1 MLVFYLGMPISWDLY
16 VINYRFYSLFIVG
29 SIVGK
34 LGMRKIISIFVSSFF
49 LVEAVSASSGDPYRV
64 SEDYWKRI
72 KASSSFELSISDGVV
87 EKGDKNVRIRVPVE
101 VDLGLYEYVRVVA
114 SVNVSGELRWGWWG
128 EKTRD
133 FMYLS
138 DSVLLIPD
146 KRKHIYTLPIR
157 FGDGNNPI
165 FDISKE
171 LIFEFSFVED
181 DGVADLEISNL
192 SLLPYSQNRP
202 RQITIGGVCMD
213 ALWSKEI
220 IVDRGISKGARL
232 CFYTGIYN
240 PQLGSFGKDVR
251 GTNWSTDGVD
261 FVIELIRGSGEV
273 KKIFTCRM
281 NPRDV
286 IEDRVWKR
294 HEVNFTEED
303 VEGNTTIR
311 FLIDNTGNSIGD
323 FALWGNPIIVE
334 DSTESDDVEMPIF
347 LISCDTL
354 RPDHLIPYG
363 YGLPTSPNLDK
374 FANDAVVFERAYT
387 TQTFTPVAHMCMLS
401 GMHPK
406 NHGLTRNT
414 DVRKDIETLPE
425 ILRRNG
431 YYTAGITGFLWW
443 FIPSRGFSRGM
454 DYFSVPQENL
464 PGKRRDV
471 FEVNR
476 EAIEFMNVVRSR
488 RIFLFLHNYDV
499 HSVAYGD
506 LLYDVGSDDFRIF
519 SSEFASLKFDLPT
532 CLEGVP
538 IGRVFLEHAV
548 LGDFFPKVEHIRY
561 INALYDDCVLK
572 VDLALGKFFGYLKE
586 KGLYDKA
593 LIVVVSDHGESLGE
607 HWLFG
612 HDNVYE
618 ESMRC
623 LMMIKFPF
631 NKYAGVRVR
640 EKVILEDIL
649 PTILDELDISDY
661 GERDGQSLVNLLEGN
676 GRGREY
682 VFSMSLRGDMKA
694 VIKGDYKLIVDIP
707 KGVNAVFDISKSDG
721 EYYNLSNNEIK
732 VEELNQIY
740 AKVFGVERKG
750 WWLLFK
756 NSDKAWWD
764 KIEIRCSVPIRA
776 VDIYRGIIRATNER
790 TDSCILKGELF
801 IPNSD
806 YPAILQVLPSE
817 DTSELIVKIKNFGEF
832 WVSQQL
838 KYEKMGAYTI
848 FSVNS
853 RDSSVDNISV
863 DSVMG
868 EAFGSLKIWDRY
880 FGVYYFSIPEFSG
893 EEKRINNIL
902 PYTDDTLKNLG
913 YF

>member
-1 MLVFYLGMPISWDLY
+1 MQ
-16 VINYRFYSLFIVG
+16 
-29 SIVGK
+29 
-34 LGMRKIISIFVSSFF
+34 IISTFVLSFL
-49 LVEAVSASSGDPYRV
+49 LVKAVSASSGVPYRV
-64 SEDYWKRI
+64 SEDYWKKI
-72 KASSSFELSISDGVV
+72 KLSSSFELRISDGIV
-87 EKGDKNVRIRVPVE
+87 EKEGRNVRLRVPVE

-114 SVNVSGELRWGWWG
+114 SVNIGGEIRWGWRG
-128 EKTRD
+128 EKTGEIV
-133 FMYLS
+133 YLS
-138 DSVLLIPD
+138 NSILLIPD
-146 KRKHIYTLPIR
+146 MRKHIYTLPIR

-181 DGVADLEISNL
+181 EGVPDLEISNL
-192 SLLPYSQNRP
+192 SLLPYSQNGP

-213 ALWSKEI
+213 ALWNSEI
-220 IVDRGISKGARL
+220 RVDRRISKGAKL

-240 PQLGSFGKDVR
+240 PQLGSFEKDAK
-251 GTNWSTDGVD
+251 GINWNTDGVD
-261 FVIELIRGSGEV
+261 FVIELVKGRGKV
-273 KKIFTCRM
+273 KKIFACRM

-286 IEDRVWKR
+286 IEDRGWKR
-294 HEVNFTEED
+294 HELNFTDEED
-303 VEGNTTIR
+303 VEENTSFR
-311 FLIDNTGNSIGD
+311 FLIYNLSDSIGD
-323 FALWGNPIIVE
+323 FAVWGNPIIVE
-334 DSTESDDVEMPIF
+334 NPSESDDAEMPIF

-363 YGLPTSPNLDK
+363 YSLPTSPNLDK

-387 TQTFTPVAHMCMLS
+387 SQTFTPVAHMCMLS

-425 ILRRNG
+425 ILRKNG

-454 DYFSVPQENL
+454 DYFSVPLENL
-464 PGKRRDV
+464 PGKRREV

-476 EAIEFMNVVRSR
+476 EAIEFMKVTQSK

-506 LLYDVGSDDFRIF
+506 LLYDAGSDDYRIF
-519 SSEFASLKFDLPT
+519 SSEFANLRFELPT

-548 LGDFFPKVEHIRY
+548 LGDFFPEVEHIRY
-561 INALYDDCVLK
+561 INALYDDCVFKVDWALGEFFEYLK
-572 VDLALGKFFGYLKE
+572 VSGF
-586 KGLYDKA
+586 YDRA

-607 HWLFG
+607 HGLFG

-649 PTILDELDISDY
+649 PTILEELGVSDY
-661 GERDGQSLVNLLEGN
+661 GERDGKSLINLLEGN

-694 VIKGDYKLIVDIP
+694 ITKGDYKLLVDIP
-707 KGVNAVFDISKSDG
+707 KGVNAVFDISKRDG
-721 EYYNLSNNEIK
+721 EYYNLSNDELE
-732 VEELNQIY
+732 VDELNQIY

-750 WWLLFK
+750 WWLVFK
-756 NSDKAWWD
+756 NSDKAWWS
-764 KIEIRCSVPIRA
+764 KIEIKCSVPIRA
-776 VDIYRGIIRATNER
+776 VDIFRGIIRATNER
-790 TDSCILKGELF
+790 TDSCTLKGELF
-801 IPNSD
+801 IPDSD
-806 YPAILQVLPSE
+806 YPAILQVIPTE
-817 DTSELIVKIKNFGEF
+817 DANEIIVKIKDLGEF

-838 KYEKMGAYTI
+838 KYEKIGDYTI
-848 FSVNS
+848 FSINS
-853 RDSSVDNISV
+853 EDISEEEGFDEV
-863 DSVMG
+863 LT
-868 EAFGSLKIWDRY
+868 SLKMWERY
-880 FGVYYFSIPEFSG
+880 FGAYYFSVPGLSEG
-893 EEKRINNIL
+893 EKRINNLL
-902 PYTDDTLKNLG
+902 PSSNETLKNLG